1 MLNLNISHVDFG
13 EKNSDPR
20 KRKIKKITIHHMAGD
35 FNPENVAKNHRDG
48 EKDVSA
54 NYYIGSDGSIVSGV
68 SENRR

>member
-1 MLNLNISHVDFG
+1 MSDLCTSYIDFG
-13 EKNSDPR
+13 EKKSDPR